1 MALMHERKWSTAPHD
16 GWAVEKV
23 IIDYAND
30 QIKQVWKKMK
40 PDKETDGVPTPE
52 EHCLTQPIGDGT
64 PEAPQSEKAKGK
76 ALKRP
81 AASMKSRKKAMKAAV
96 PMKTATM
103 VNKVKKAKAAA
114 VKTAKKVNKV
124 KKAKK

>member
-1 MALMHERKWSTAPHD
+1 MALMHEHEWSTAPHD

-30 QIKQVWKKMK
+30 QIKQVWKKIK
-40 PDKETDGVPTPE
+40 PDKKTDDEPTPE

-64 PEAPQSEKAKGK
+64 PEAPPIESEKPKGK

-81 AASMKSRKKAMKAAV
+81 AASMKSRRKAMKAAA
-96 PMKTATM
+96 P
-103 VNKVKKAKAAA
+103 
-114 VKTAKKVNKV
+114 KKVNKV

>member
-40 PDKETDGVPTPE
+40 PDTPYAETEEEPTPE
-52 EHCLTQPIGDGT
+52 EHCLTQPIDDGT
-64 PEAPQSEKAKGK
+64 PEAPPIESEKPKGK

-81 AASMKSRKKAMKAAV
+81 AASMKSRTKAMKAAA
-96 PMKTATM
+96 PMKTM
-103 VNKVKKAKAAA
+103 KAMKAAA
-114 VKTAKKVNKV
+114 PMKV

>member
-40 PDKETDGVPTPE
+40 PDTPYEQTEEEPTPE

-64 PEAPQSEKAKGK
+64 PEAPPIESEKPKGK

-81 AASMKSRKKAMKAAV
+81 SASMKRPSASMQRPSASMKAAA
-96 PMKTATM
+96 PM
-103 VNKVKKAKAAA
+103 
-114 VKTAKKVNKV
+114 KV

>member
-1 MALMHERKWSTAPHD
+1 MALMHEHKWSTAPHD

-30 QIKQVWKKMK
+30 QIKQVWKKIK
-40 PDKETDGVPTPE
+40 PNIDETEEEPTPE

-64 PEAPQSEKAKGK
+64 PEAPPIESEKPKGK

-81 AASMKSRKKAMKAAV
+81 AASMKSRTKAMKATA
-96 PMKTATM
+96 PMKTM
-103 VNKVKKAKAAA
+103 KGMKAAA
-114 VKTAKKVNKV
+114 PMKV

>member
-40 PDKETDGVPTPE
+40 PDTPYEQTEEEPTPE

-64 PEAPQSEKAKGK
+64 PEAPPIESEKPKGK

-81 AASMKSRKKAMKAAV
+81 AASMKSRTKAVKAAAPMKTMKAMKAAA
-96 PMKTATM
+96 PMKL
-103 VNKVKKAKAAA
+103 
-114 VKTAKKVNKV
+114 

>member
-1 MALMHERKWSTAPHD
+1 MALMHEHKWSTAPHD

-30 QIKQVWKKMK
+30 QIKQVWKTMK
-40 PDKETDGVPTPE
+40 PDKETDEEPTPE
-52 EHCLTQPIGDGT
+52 EHCLTQPIGDGQ
-64 PEAPQSEKAKGK
+64 PEAPPIESGKQKGK

-81 AASMKSRKKAMKAAV
+81 AASMKSRKKVM
-96 PMKTATM
+96 M
-103 VNKVKKAKAAA
+103 AAA
-114 VKTAKKVNKV
+114 PMKTAKKVNKV